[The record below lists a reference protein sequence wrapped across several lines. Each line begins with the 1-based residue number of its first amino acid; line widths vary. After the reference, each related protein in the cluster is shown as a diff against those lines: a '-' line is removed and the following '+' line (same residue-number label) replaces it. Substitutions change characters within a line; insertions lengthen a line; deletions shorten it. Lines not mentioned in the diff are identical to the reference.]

1 MGSVRCEG
9 ERPRMSSPLNRPG
22 GDAVDGVV
30 LLGAF
35 SLPCALILRRKGPFF
50 LAVLHLETVSAFNL

>member
-1 MGSVRCEG
+1 
-9 ERPRMSSPLNRPG
+9 MSSPLNRPG